1 MSEFQGFASKDL
13 KRRPFRNALVLISLS
28 SAVASATFVF
38 LFGNAL
44 LDVTSYSLA
53 SALST
58 SMGTFFS
65 TFVWAILLLVFALGA
80 VVISTTI
87 SLEMVT
93 RRRDIGL
100 MKAMGTLMDSI
111 FDFFMAQS
119 VIILLASIGLGLAFG
134 TILYLL
140 GMMWLA
146 GIVSGIQFT
155 FEFPWLQ
162 LGFLTLIYLIAGY
175 FSAQK
180 PIYDTVK
187 ESPSLTLN
195 PDVGM
200 RVRKSGYLDD
210 LGLAFR
216 VASKGTGRRLK
227 GTRRTVLALF
237 LSFTIAS
244 LLWIGGGVV
253 ETTSQSYMMRS
264 MGTNIVAIGNPDMLD
279 QYYQAYSFYGSS
291 LNDSFTFMAP
301 SDMINSS
308 LVAEVQN
315 TLGVLALESRLVV
328 FDDILARP
336 AHIWNEELE
345 QYETVG
351 QERAGT
357 ALIIGIDWSSTI
369 SDWYYEGLRI
379 NSTQQVWIGG
389 SLANEL
395 FDDPLIQSLQ
405 IAGQSLEIRALAF
418 DTVNGGMLAIMDRGK
433 LQEYYGVT
441 GSNLLLVQVDSYD
454 EAVINQLE
462 IIAQSYGMGIY
473 RQQDVLDENLQ
484 AIHSIWVLLNPLALV
499 ALVSAFLALMN
510 YLLVS
515 IFGRLRDYI
524 IMQSIGAKPSFIA
537 KLMIAEGLDVGLRA
551 GIPALLVGT
560 LLSVFALI
568 PEAAVSTIAYLPL
581 SIVALLVAIIS
592 VILLSAVPVYVFFMT
607 RNTLTVS
614 EFSS

>member
-13 KRRPFRNALVLISLS
+13 KRRPFRNAIVLVSLS
-28 SAVASATFVF
+28 SAVASATFIF

-65 TFVWAILLLVFALGA
+65 TFVWAVLLLVFALGA

-119 VIILLASIGLGLAFG
+119 VIVLLASICLGLSIG
-134 TILYLL
+134 TVLYLL
-140 GMMWLA
+140 GMIWLA
-146 GIVSGIQFT
+146 GVVPGLQFS

-162 LGFLTLIYLIAGY
+162 LGFLAIIYLIAGY

-180 PIYDTVK
+180 PIYDTVQ
-187 ESPSLTLN
+187 ESPSVTLN

-200 RVRKSGYLDD
+200 RVRKSGFLDD

-227 GTRRTVLALF
+227 GTRRTALALF

-253 ETTSQSYMMRS
+253 ETTSQSYMIRS
-264 MGTNIVAIGNPDMLD
+264 MGTNIVGIGNPTMLD
-279 QYYQAYSFYGSS
+279 QYYSAYSFYGSP
-291 LNDSFTFMAP
+291 LNDTFTFLES
-301 SDMINSS
+301 SDMINNS
-308 LVAEVQN
+308 LVTEIQN

-328 FDDILARP
+328 FDDILARQ
-336 AHIWNEELE
+336 ATVWNQELE
-345 QYETVG
+345 QYEIVG
-351 QERAGT
+351 EERDGT
-357 ALIIGIDWSSTI
+357 ALLIGIDWSSTL

-379 NSTQQVWIGG
+379 NSTQQAWIGG

-395 FDDPLIQSLQ
+395 FVDPLIQPLE
-405 IAGQSLEIRALAF
+405 IAGQSLVVRALAF
-418 DTVNGGMLAIMDRGK
+418 DTLNGGKMAIMDRTK

-441 GSNLLLVQVDSYD
+441 GSNLLLVQIDSYD

-462 IIAQSYGMGIY
+462 VIAQSYGMSIY
-473 RQQDVLDENLQ
+473 RQQDVLDDNLQ
-484 AIHSIWVLLNPLALV
+484 AIHSIWVLLNPLALM
-499 ALVSAFLALMN
+499 ALISAFLALMN

-551 GIPALLVGT
+551 GLPALLVGT
-560 LLSVFALI
+560 VLSVFALI
-568 PEAAVSTIAYLPL
+568 PEAAVPTIAYLPF
-581 SIVALLVAIIS
+581 SIITLFVAIIS
-592 VILLSAVPVYVFFMT
+592 VIFLSAIPVYVFFMT

>member
-28 SAVASATFVF
+28 SAIASVTFIF

-44 LDVTSYSLA
+44 LDVSSYSNVSVLT
-53 SALST
+53 S
-58 SMGTFFS
+58 SMGMFFS
-65 TFVWAILLLVFALGA
+65 TFIWSILLFVFALGA
-80 VVISTTI
+80 VVIATTL

-119 VIILLASIGLGLAFG
+119 VIVLMASIGLGLAFG
-134 TILYLL
+134 IVLYLF

-146 GIVSGIQFT
+146 GVMPGTRFT
-155 FEFPWLQ
+155 FDFPWLQ
-162 LGFLTLIYLIAGY
+162 LGFLAIVYIIVGY

-180 PIYDTVK
+180 PIYDAVQ

-200 RVRKSGYLDD
+200 RVRKAGFLDSF
-210 LGLAFR
+210 GLAFR
-216 VASKGTGRRLK
+216 IATKGTGRRIK
-227 GTRRTVLALF
+227 GTRRTTLALF

-244 LLWIGGGVV
+244 LLFIGGGVV
-253 ETTSQSYMMRS
+253 ETTSQSYMSRS
-264 MGTNIVAIGNPDMLD
+264 MGTNIVAIGNPDMLNE
-279 QYYQAYSFYGSS
+279 YYNAYSFYGSP
-291 LNDSFTFMAP
+291 LNSTFSFLDS

-308 LVAEVQN
+308 LVADVHN
-315 TLGVLALESRLVV
+315 TLGILALETRLVV
-328 FDDILARP
+328 FDNIVARP

-351 QERAGT
+351 QERTGT
-357 ALIIGIDWSSTI
+357 ALLVGIDWSSTI
-369 SDWYYEGLRI
+369 SDWYYEGMRI
-379 NSTQQVWIGG
+379 NSTQQAWIGG
-389 SLANEL
+389 PLANAL
-395 FDDPLIQSLQ
+395 FDDPLIQPLQ
-405 IAGQSLEIRALAF
+405 VAGQSLEVRALAF
-418 DTVNGGMLAIMDRGK
+418 DTVNGGMVAIMDRGK

-454 EAVINQLE
+454 EGVINQLSV
-462 IIAQSYGMGIY
+462 IAQNHGMGIY
-473 RQQDVLDENLQ
+473 RQQDILDENLQ
-484 AIHSIWVLLNPLALV
+484 AIHSVWILFSPLALM
-499 ALVSAFLALMN
+499 ALFSAFLALMN

-515 IFGRLRDYI
+515 IFGRLRDYL

-537 KLMIAEGLDVGLRA
+537 RLMIAEGLNVGLRA

-568 PEAAVSTIAYLPL
+568 PEAAVPTIAYLPFTIIGL
-581 SIVALLVAIIS
+581 FVAIIS
-592 VILLSAVPVYVFFMT
+592 VVLLSAIPVYVFFMT
-607 RNTLTVS
+607 RNRLTVS